1 MWWREESALRE
12 GNGNVPDRQLLSHA
26 PSTMAAQ
33 EGTEERSEGSVGH
46 GRRGDE
52 RRLKVSLSKVDVNSS
67 KATHSA

>member
-12 GNGNVPDRQLLSHA
+12 GKGNVPDRQLLSHA

-33 EGTEERSEGSVGH
+33 EEDGGEERG
-46 GRRGDE
+46 E
-52 RRLKVSLSKVDVNSS
+52 RRLKVPLSKGDISSS